1 MRFVQ
6 PAVLLLGSAI
16 YVGFILFIIQQTD
29 SSSQVDSSSDDGSF
43 DLWILVCVGIWNLL
57 MLAATVIA
65 IVDSIRA
72 VRAKQTRQLGV
83 DAMVAKLVAIPFFL
97 LNFAFLSFLFQAG
110 LVTAW
115 MGIGFVAW
123 IVVAI
128 AAGMTYL
135 TMLSTSVYVWATI
148 AQLRK
153 QRIIGTGLTVL
164 YAILSLL
171 FVTDIAA
178 GVLLFAHSRRRPR
191 LGAVWLFI
199 GTGIALVALGILDYF
214 SKFLYTVF
222 PVVGILDKYYGV
234 PWLEWAIPTGLG
246 LVVIL
251 VTGVIALTRRSS
263 LHREA
268 QAARAPISHTQNE
281 PSDPVL
287 VG

>member
-1 MRFVQ
+1 MQ
-6 PAVLLLGSAI
+6 PAVLLLGSALYI
-16 YVGFILFIIQQTD
+16 GFIVFVLQLD
-29 SSSQVDSSSDDGSF
+29 DSSSDDGSF
-43 DLWILVCVGIWNLL
+43 DLWILVCVGIWNIL
-57 MLAATVIA
+57 MFAATIFA
-65 IVDSIRA
+65 IVDSVRG
-72 VRAKQTRQLGV
+72 VRAKQTRRLAV
-83 DAMVAKLVAIPFFL
+83 DAMVAKLVAVPFFL
-97 LNFAFLSFLFQAG
+97 LNFAFLFFLFQAG
-110 LVTAW
+110 LATAW

-164 YAILSLL
+164 YTILSLL

-191 LGAVWLFI
+191 LGAVWLFV
-199 GTGIALVALGILDYF
+199 GTGIALVALGVLQYF
-214 SKFLYTVF
+214 SNFFDTVF
-222 PVVGILDKYYGV
+222 FVVGVLNKDYGA

-251 VTGVIALTRRSS
+251 VTGLITVVRRSS

-268 QAARAPISHTQNE
+268 QVARAVISHVQND

>member
-1 MRFVQ
+1 VQ

-16 YVGFILFIIQQTD
+16 YVGFIVFVLQLDD
-29 SSSQVDSSSDDGSF
+29 SSGDDGSF
-43 DLWILVCVGIWNLL
+43 DLWILVCVGIWNIL
-57 MLAATVIA
+57 MFAATIIA
-65 IVDSIRA
+65 IVDSVRG
-72 VRAKQTRQLGV
+72 VRAQLTRRLAV
-83 DAMVAKLVAIPFFL
+83 DAMVAKLVAVPFFL
-97 LNFAFLSFLFQAG
+97 LNFAFLFFLFEFG
-110 LVTAW
+110 LITAW

-171 FVTDIAA
+171 FVMDIAA
-178 GVLLFAHSRRRPR
+178 ALLLFAHSRRRPR
-191 LGAVWLFI
+191 LGVVWLFI

-214 SKFLYTVF
+214 TNFFDTVF
-222 PVVGILDKYYGV
+222 FVVGVLNKDYGV
-234 PWLEWAIPTGLG
+234 PWLEWGVPTVLG
-246 LVVIL
+246 LVAIL
-251 VTGVIALTRRSS
+251 ITGVIALVRRSS

-268 QAARAPISHTQNE
+268 QAARAVISPTQSAD

>member
-1 MRFVQ
+1 VF
-6 PAVLLLGSAI
+6 
-16 YVGFILFIIQQTD
+16 
-29 SSSQVDSSSDDGSF
+29 
-43 DLWILVCVGIWNLL
+43 VGIWNIL
-57 MLAATVIA
+57 MFAATIIA
-65 IVDSIRA
+65 IVDSVRG
-72 VRAKQTRQLGV
+72 VRAQQTRRLAI
-83 DAMVAKLVAIPFFL
+83 DAMVAKLVAVPFFL
-97 LNFAFLSFLFQAG
+97 LSFAFLFFLFQAG
-110 LVTAW
+110 LATAW
-115 MGIGFVAW
+115 MGVGFVAW

-135 TMLSTSVYVWATI
+135 TMLSTSIYVWATI

-178 GVLLFAHSRRRPR
+178 ALLLFAHSRRRPG
-191 LGAVWLFI
+191 LGVVWLFI

-214 SKFLYTVF
+214 TNFFDTVF
-222 PVVGILDKYYGV
+222 FVVGVLNKDYGS
-234 PWLEWAIPTGLG
+234 PWLEWGVPTVLG
-246 LVVIL
+246 LVAIL
-251 VTGVIALTRRSS
+251 ITGVIALVRRSS

-268 QAARAPISHTQNE
+268 QAARAVISPTQSD

>member
-1 MRFVQ
+1 
-6 PAVLLLGSAI
+6 
-16 YVGFILFIIQQTD
+16 
-29 SSSQVDSSSDDGSF
+29 
-43 DLWILVCVGIWNLL
+43 
-57 MLAATVIA
+57 
-65 IVDSIRA
+65 
-72 VRAKQTRQLGV
+72 
-83 DAMVAKLVAIPFFL
+83 MVAKLVAVPFFL
-97 LNFAFLSFLFQAG
+97 LNFAFLFFLFEAG

-115 MGIGFVAW
+115 MGIGFIAW

-171 FVTDIAA
+171 FVADIAA
-178 GVLLFAHSRRRPR
+178 GVLVFAHSRRRPR
-191 LGAVWLFI
+191 LGVVWLFI
-199 GTGIALVALGILDYF
+199 GTGIALVALGILQYSYKLLD
-214 SKFLYTVF
+214 LVF
-222 PVVGILDKYYGV
+222 AVPGILIEHYGI

-246 LVVIL
+246 LMVIL
-251 VTGVIALTRRSS
+251 VTGVIALVRRSS

-268 QAARAPISHTQNE
+268 QTARAVISQAQND

>member
-1 MRFVQ
+1 MQ
-6 PAVLLLGSAI
+6 PAILLLGSAI
-16 YVGFILFIIQQTD
+16 YVGFIVFVLQLD
-29 SSSQVDSSSDDGSF
+29 DSSSDDGSF
-43 DLWILVCVGIWNLL
+43 DLWILVCVGIWNIL
-57 MLAATVIA
+57 MFAATIIA
-65 IVDSIRA
+65 IVDSVRG
-72 VRAKQTRQLGV
+72 VRAQLTRRLAV
-83 DAMVAKLVAIPFFL
+83 DAMVAKLVAVPFFL
-97 LNFAFLSFLFQAG
+97 LNFAFLFFLFEAG

-178 GVLLFAHSRRRPR
+178 ALLLFAHSRRRPR
-191 LGAVWLFI
+191 LGVVWLFI
-199 GTGIALVALGILDYF
+199 GTGIALVGLGILDYF
-214 SKFLYTVF
+214 TNFFDTVF
-222 PVVGILDKYYGV
+222 FVVGVLNKDHGL
-234 PWLEWAIPTGLG
+234 PWLEWGVPTVLG
-246 LVVIL
+246 LVAIL
-251 VTGVIALTRRSS
+251 ITGVIALVRRSS

-268 QAARAPISHTQNE
+268 QVARAVISHTQND